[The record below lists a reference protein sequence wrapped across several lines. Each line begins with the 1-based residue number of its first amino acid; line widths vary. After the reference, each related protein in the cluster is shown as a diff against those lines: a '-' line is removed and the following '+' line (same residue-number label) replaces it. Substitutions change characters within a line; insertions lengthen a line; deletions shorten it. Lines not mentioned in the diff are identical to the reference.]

1 MRQVGLVLL
10 RPVALRFVGNG
21 QGKAGLA
28 GKASFVE
35 LRIGELRPGKAGWVG

>member
-1 MRQVGLVLL
+1 MWQVGLGKV

-28 GKASFVE
+28 GKAGFVDFG
-35 LRIGELRPGKAGWVG
+35 LGAVR